1 MELTKIISGG
11 QTGADV
17 AGLKA
22 VASFNAKRAKE
33 VLKTGGWCPANYMTV
48 TGPNPDLQHFG
59 LMPVDGTGVSL
70 AEQYRRRSCA
80 NVWDAD
86 ATLAFRFHASAGTD
100 STISYASSGKWG
112 ALRNIEMKNGESV
125 KSSFRPLCVITC
137 LKNNTWVLLP
147 KIKAFLQANHVK
159 VLNVCGHRDIEQEQE
174 IQEFLEILFNHL
186 FSEEK

>member
-22 VASFNAKRAKE
+22 VASFNAKRNK
-33 VLKTGGWCPANYMTV
+33 VILKTGGWCPANYMTV

-159 VLNVCGHRDIEQEQE
+159 VLNVCGHRDVVYEQE